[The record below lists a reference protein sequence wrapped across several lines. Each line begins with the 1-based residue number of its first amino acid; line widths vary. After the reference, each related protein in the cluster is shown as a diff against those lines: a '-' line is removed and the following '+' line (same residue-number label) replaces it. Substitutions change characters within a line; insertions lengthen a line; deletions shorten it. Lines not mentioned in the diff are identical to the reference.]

1 MDTARLVLDYVKAL
15 IWPGVALTAL
25 LVFRQQLRE
34 LAGRVSRANFLGMEI
49 EAAVVR
55 ETHTTVEEAVTAGVE
70 PVEAEN
76 SDPAR
81 AWLNPDLPRS
91 ASYTYDDA
99 FQAVNTLERQVRVL
113 AYEVDKS
120 YVGRATRHAAEALVE
135 RGLLQ
140 PSFLNSLAEL
150 LYMRDEMGERM
161 GASAAKNVASSAL
174 QLALVAQLA
183 LNSYRTPRTRVV
195 GDA

>member
-34 LAGRVSRANFLGMEI
+34 LASRVSRANFLGMEI
-49 EAAVVR
+49 EAVVR
-55 ETHTTVEEAVTAGVE
+55 ETQTTVEEAVTAGVE
-70 PVEAEN
+70 PVEAED
-76 SDPAR
+76 SDPAH

-99 FQAVNTLERQVRVL
+99 FQAINTLERQVRVL

-120 YVGRATRHAAEALVE
+120 YVGRATRAAAEALVE

-161 GASAAKNVASSAL
+161 GPKVAKNVASSAL

-183 LNSYRTPRTRVV
+183 LNSYRTPRTRVI